1 MAILRGGVKIFGQD
15 IRLGFPRDRS
25 LDNINKDPRLQ
36 RAPGG
41 NPETTINRFIAQVNQ
56 GEGLARPSRYLVVIQ
71 PPRNIIGGA
80 SRDADGSLNITL
92 TDTTAAGSLNELESN
107 EMKRNVGMMCQQ
119 ITMPSRDIAT
129 AENRQY
135 GPGRL
140 MPYAYKFSG
149 SVEASFYGD
158 KFLRQRAF
166 FETWQKKIM
175 DINTHHMEYY
185 DDYVGTMDIFQLGS
199 FNAENDRDRVTYA
212 VRLYEVYPQTIGSYD
227 YSYGA
232 TNTQVNVP
240 ITLNFRTWKNLTI
253 DQVNGASVGSSFGEV
268 PTIKVGKDF
277 GLFGGILNR
286 LPPEIRR
293 AGRDVLQT
301 AKRNLP
307 IGRVT
312 GGKVFPPFL

>member
-1 MAILRGGVKIFGQD
+1 M
-15 IRLGFPRDRS
+15 
-25 LDNINKDPRLQ
+25 
-36 RAPGG
+36 
-41 NPETTINRFIAQVNQ
+41 T
-56 GEGLARPSRYLVVIQ
+56 
-71 PPRNIIGGA
+71 
-80 SRDADGSLNITL
+80 
-92 TDTTAAGSLNELESN
+92 
-107 EMKRNVGMMCQQ
+107 RNVAMMCSKV
-119 ITMPSRDIAT
+119 TMPSRDINTAT
-129 AENRQY
+129 AMTY
-135 GPGRL
+135 GPKRE
-140 MPYAYKFSG
+140 MPYAYSFPG
-149 SVEASFYGD
+149 TVECTFYGD
-158 KFLRQRAF
+158 KFLRQRQF
-166 FETWQKKIM
+166 FENWQKKIM
-175 DINTHHMEYY
+175 DISTHNMKYY

>member
-1 MAILRGGVKIFGQD
+1 MAILRGGTKIFGQD
-15 IRLGFPRDRS
+15 IRIGFPRDRS
-25 LDNINKDPRLQ
+25 LDNVNKDPRLQ
-36 RAPGG
+36 RTPGG

-71 PPRNIIGGA
+71 PPATLRTNKEFGGPGNQY
-80 SRDADGSLNITL
+80 SSEV
-92 TDTTAAGSLNELESN
+92 AGAEGGINEVESN
-107 EMKRNVGMMCQQ
+107 ELKRNVGMMCQQ

-149 SVEASFYGD
+149 SIEASFYGD

-166 FETWQKKIM
+166 FENWQKKIM
-175 DINTHHMEYY
+175 NIDTHHMDYY
-185 DDYVGTMDIFQLGS
+185 DNYVGSMDIFQLGS

-253 DQVNGASVGSSFGEV
+253 DQVNGATVGQPFGDV
-268 PTIKVGKDF
+268 PTIKAGKDF

>member
-1 MAILRGGVKIFGQD
+1 MAILRGGTKIFGQD
-15 IRLGFPRDRS
+15 IRIGLPRDRS
-25 LDNINKDPRLQ
+25 LDNVNKDPRLQ
-36 RAPGG
+36 RTPGG
-41 NPETTINRFIAQVNQ
+41 NGETTINRFIAQINQ

-71 PPRNIIGGA
+71 PPATLKLNTKSVGPGG
-80 SRDADGSLNITL
+80 RFTE
-92 TDTTAAGSLNELESN
+92 TTSAAEGGLNELESN
-107 EMKRNVGMMCQQ
+107 ELKRNVGMMCQQ

-129 AENRQY
+129 AENKQY

-140 MPYAYKFSG
+140 MPYSYKFSG

-166 FETWQKKIM
+166 FENWQKKIM
-175 DINTHHMEYY
+175 DINSHHMDYY
-185 DDYVGTMDIFQLGS
+185 DNYVGSMDIFQLGS
-199 FNAENDRDRVTYA
+199 FDSENDRDRVTYA

-253 DQVNGASVGSSFGEV
+253 DQVNSATVGQPMGDV
-268 PTIKVGKDF
+268 PTIKAGKDF

-293 AGRDVLQT
+293 AGRDVLQAT
-301 AKRNLP
+301 KRNLP

-312 GGKVFPPFL
+312 GGRVFPPFL